1 VDDTKH
7 TADKDRERGP
17 ADDSEE
23 AIEDLAVSED
33 DSEAVKGGASQPAP
47 RLRPGF
53 DTVDL

>member
-1 VDDTKH
+1 MDDTKH